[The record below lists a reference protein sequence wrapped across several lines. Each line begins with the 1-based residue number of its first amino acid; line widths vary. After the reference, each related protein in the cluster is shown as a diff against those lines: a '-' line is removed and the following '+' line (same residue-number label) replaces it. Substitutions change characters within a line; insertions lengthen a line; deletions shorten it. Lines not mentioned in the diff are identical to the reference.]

1 MTERSELLP
10 NLLDEDAFEV
20 QMRGYSRRQVGE
32 FAARTRDRIRDLEER
47 LAQALDE
54 REQLRRQLAV
64 GPEHAAARPPH
75 EEISERLAQILKLAD
90 DEAKAQKARAD
101 EDIAKIGDDAKRA
114 AESAVGEARERADRM
129 LKAARDQAESFA
141 SAARAGADSTREA
154 ARAEAERAATDA
166 REEADELLAS
176 ARSKAERMVAESEAR
191 SAAIDNGAARRLEL
205 LSGTYAE
212 AARRL
217 TEIRDVAGELLSHD
231 SARGSL
237 EDEVAMTVA
246 AAMSGTP
253 EPAHGRA
260 QRQSADRGRAPRGKQ
275 RNFGSGAASQPAAG
289 SEGAAGPAPSVRRED
304 ARQPAGVTQ
313 AASQAPPAPA
323 SGADARQPAG
333 VTQAASQAPPAP
345 ASAVAPSASAGPQ
358 ALPKSPGT

>member
-1 MTERSELLP
+1 MTERSDLLP

-20 QMRGYSRRQVGE
+20 QMRGYSKRQVGE
-32 FAARTRDRIRDLEER
+32 FAARTRDQIRDLGER
-47 LAQALDE
+47 LARALDE
-54 REQLRRQLAV
+54 REQLRQQLAA
-64 GPEHAAARPPH
+64 GHEQAAARPPH

-90 DEAKAQKARAD
+90 DEARAQKARAD
-101 EDIAKIGDDAKRA
+101 EDIAKIGDDAQRA
-114 AESAVGEARERADRM
+114 AEAAVGEARQRADRM
-129 LKAARDQAESFA
+129 LTAARDQAESFA

-154 ARAEAERAATDA
+154 ARAEAERAAADA
-166 REEADELLAS
+166 HKEADELLAS

-237 EDEVAMTVA
+237 EKEVAMTVA

-253 EPAHGRA
+253 QPAHGQA
-260 QRQSADRGRAPRGKQ
+260 QRQSADSGTAPRKNPGT
-275 RNFGSGAASQPAAG
+275 FGTSAASQPAAG
-289 SEGAAGPAPSVRRED
+289 SEGAAVPAPSVAGEVD
-304 ARQPAGVTQ
+304 AQQPAGVAQ

-323 SGADARQPAG
+323 SVAAPPVSADP
-333 VTQAASQAPPAP
+333 QAPPKN
-345 ASAVAPSASAGPQ
+345 SGS
-358 ALPKSPGT
+358 